1 MTFYLLLAAA
11 IIVACVVFHGVSG
24 KLGIP
29 MLFAFI
35 LLGMIFGSDGLLKIP
50 FDDYGFAEQIC
61 TIALIFIMFYGGFG
75 TNWTQAKP
83 VAVHAVLL
91 SSLGTIITAGLVG
104 FFCYFVLRVDILES
118 LLLGAV
124 ISSTDAASVFSILRS
139 RRLNLKYGTASLLEV
154 ESGSNDPFS
163 YMLTILILSLMNGE
177 TSGGEFVLLVV
188 SQILFGV
195 LFGVAIAYAAA
206 VFVKRFSFAD
216 GFDGIFLIAVA
227 VLSYALPS
235 LVGGNGYL
243 SVYLTGII
251 LGNKKIGNKQA
262 LVHFFDGLTGLMQMI
277 LFFLLGL
284 LSFPSQLPSVMLPSL
299 AIALFLTFIA
309 RPVAVFLLS
318 LPFGCKLRQMA
329 VVSWAGMRGAASI
342 VFAIL
347 TVLSPAFTRNDIF
360 HIVFFIV
367 LFSILAQ
374 GSLIPIVSKKLKMTD
389 DDSDVMKTFT
399 DYVDEY
405 PVQYIQFSI
414 PENHSWVGKKVK
426 ELELPPDCL
435 LVLVIR
441 DGKKHAPRGNTVI
454 NAGDIMILSGKA
466 SEHIEGVH
474 LYEKT
479 IFAGDEWENKT
490 IHEIPSGDNLI
501 VMVRRGDH
509 AIIPRGTTK
518 LYRDDILVINELSE
532 LEHTI

>member
-104 FFCYFVLRVDILES
+104 VFCYFVLRVDILES

-206 VFVKRFSFAD
+206 VFVKRFSFTT
-216 GFDGIFLIAVA
+216 L
-227 VLSYALPS
+227 LSPLFYLPLQLCS
-235 LVGGNGYL
+235 LFKAEVFPYPRARRGSQYIPCCPLPCTAL
-243 SVYLTGII
+243 SVCRG
-251 LGNKKIGNKQA
+251 
-262 LVHFFDGLTGLMQMI
+262 
-277 LFFLLGL
+277 
-284 LSFPSQLPSVMLPSL
+284 
-299 AIALFLTFIA
+299 
-309 RPVAVFLLS
+309 
-318 LPFGCKLRQMA
+318 GC
-329 VVSWAGMRGAASI
+329 
-342 VFAIL
+342 
-347 TVLSPAFTRNDIF
+347 P
-360 HIVFFIV
+360 
-367 LFSILAQ
+367 
-374 GSLIPIVSKKLKMTD
+374 
-389 DDSDVMKTFT
+389 
-399 DYVDEY
+399 
-405 PVQYIQFSI
+405 
-414 PENHSWVGKKVK
+414 
-426 ELELPPDCL
+426 
-435 LVLVIR
+435 
-441 DGKKHAPRGNTVI
+441 
-454 NAGDIMILSGKA
+454 
-466 SEHIEGVH
+466 
-474 LYEKT
+474 LY
-479 IFAGDEWENKT
+479 D
-490 IHEIPSGDNLI
+490 
-501 VMVRRGDH
+501 R
-509 AIIPRGTTK
+509 
-518 LYRDDILVINELSE
+518 
-532 LEHTI
+532 